1 MRCNSKETSSIE
13 EELFDDCGYF
23 RTWSTDREVFSNS
36 RFSRIYFFLRCLIK
50 ALVQT
55 FRFALDSPKKRSR
68 TTVNFLFIYLT
79 ENQRRAYQ
87 NWVKWSQS
95 YQTASF
101 MKGADR
107 HISWRD
113 CGLLSIRYL
122 WSTYC
127 ILRSRSDHHLT
138 IPWLGEFVRYRVGLV
153 LAERLYRNIH
163 PQVVVFANDHS
174 GILRAF
180 IRRARELGCKTVYT
194 QHASIGRS
202 FPPLDFDLA
211 LLDGNQACHH
221 YIESGPV
228 KGHVVITG
236 RNTCKPQSS
245 TDDCSGGN
253 FIGLA
258 TNELNS
264 LKEWIYWI
272 KRLKQLDRKLL
283 LRCHPADKR
292 KIAWRLICRWHG
304 IEFDSSTLNDYLS
317 RCRFLLTGMSGII
330 LEAALKGVPSL
341 AIRPP
346 KWHSQRML
354 DYYSYER
361 FGLVKGISRQDT
373 NKQLFEHLS
382 QISQDRV
389 GFFEAGMVLDPPSE
403 KNKIIKLL
411 ENNLR
416 SGEKIESQL
425 DKNYDMFFV
434 YDDNRIYCSSNY
446 KNFLNDTNYIAIDR

>member
-1 MRCNSKETSSIE
+1 V
-13 EELFDDCGYF
+13 FAD
-23 RTWSTDREVFSNS
+23 ST
-36 RFSRIYFFLRCLIK
+36 FSRLYWFMGCLIK
-50 ALVQT
+50 ALILA
-55 FRFALDSPKKRSR
+55 FRFALDSPKKHNRKPAK
-68 TTVNFLFIYLT
+68 FLFIFLT
-79 ENQRRAYQ
+79 ENQRRSYQ
-87 NWVKWSQS
+87 HWVKWSQS
-95 YQTASF
+95 YQSASF
-101 MKGADR
+101 MEGADW

-122 WSTYC
+122 WSTYS
-127 ILRSRSDHHLT
+127 ILRSRPDHHLT

-153 LAERLYRNIH
+153 LAERLYRTVS

-174 GILRAF
+174 GIFRAF
-180 IRRARELGCKTVYT
+180 IRRARERGCQTVYT

-236 RNTCKPQSS
+236 RNACKPQSS
-245 TDDCSGGN
+245 TDDSSRGN
-253 FIGLA
+253 CMGLA

-264 LKEWIYWI
+264 LGEWIYWI

-292 KIAWRLICRWHG
+292 KIAWRLICRWYG
-304 IEFDSSTLNDYLS
+304 IEFVRTPLNDYLN
-317 RCRFLLTGMSGII
+317 RCWALLTGMSGII

-341 AIRPP
+341 AIPPP
-346 KWHSQRML
+346 KWHSPRML

-361 FGLVKGISRQDT
+361 FGLAKRISKQET
-373 NKQLFEHLS
+373 NEQLLAGLS

-389 GFFEAGMVLDPPSE
+389 GFFEAGMVIDPHSE

-411 ENNLR
+411 ENSLN

-425 DKNYDMFFV
+425 ERNYDTFV
-434 YDDNRIYCSSNY
+434 HDDNRIYCDPDY
-446 KNFLNDTNYIAIDR
+446 TAFLKGSKSIASDR

>member
-1 MRCNSKETSSIE
+1 
-13 EELFDDCGYF
+13 
-23 RTWSTDREVFSNS
+23 
-36 RFSRIYFFLRCLIK
+36 
-50 ALVQT
+50 
-55 FRFALDSPKKRSR
+55 
-68 TTVNFLFIYLT
+68 
-79 ENQRRAYQ
+79 
-87 NWVKWSQS
+87 
-95 YQTASF
+95 